1 MEAKHVSADQCEML
15 LEALN
20 KRNLLTHTYDEKNEL
35 EAKQLILHSFEPAIT
50 CITEYLIDK
59 KDNESD

>member
-1 MEAKHVSADQCEML
+1 ML